1 MKQPAK
7 DRSALALVQRLRSR
21 GYAVIEFTKDG
32 KPQSALANS
41 RDHSVCVVIPS
52 RQTSTRSQRVGGV
65 TASRASLWQQTAKHT
80 RQAHGLARNKGWL
93 TKIKCPR
100 RFSGRC
106 NKTGVRRVNKRPMY
120 IAIGCVAAF
129 CLVVAYVANKRA
141 NQGASDTAE
150 TTVQRGS
157 SRDTS
162 AMAMDVMWRW

>member
-1 MKQPAK
+1 MADQDKMSPDA
-7 DRSALALVQRLRSR
+7 S
-21 GYAVIEFTKDG
+21 
-32 KPQSALANS
+32 P
-41 RDHSVCVVIPS
+41 
-52 RQTSTRSQRVGGV
+52 GV
-65 TASRASLWQQTAKHT
+65 A
-80 RQAHGLARNKGWL
+80 
-93 TKIKCPR
+93 
-100 RFSGRC
+100 

-162 AMAMDVMWRW
+162 AMAMDVMGGGSSGLIEAPATPPEIPKQDDKTKPSTDYTAVPVAPVADPDQPPVPQRSESPRQNDPEADQIRRNKISPSDGTEQCWRCYCKL